1 MALPFECLVDGPP
14 VSQQA
19 RRKERVNEWGRD
31 VRRAAESYWSKGAV
45 PVTGPVRLEITHFY
59 DGVELDVDNIPKP
72 IIDAL
77 KGLIFLDDDQ
87 VTDLLCRKRDLRSSF
102 RIDKPSSILA
112 EGLSRG
118 NDFLY
123 IVVMETPDQEVIL

>member
-1 MALPFECLVDGPP
+1 MP
-14 VSQQA
+14 VA
-19 RRKERVNEWGRD
+19 
-31 VRRAAESYWSKGAV
+31 
-45 PVTGPVRLEITHFY
+45 GPVRLEITHFH
-59 DGVELDVDNIPKP
+59 DDVELDIGNIPKP

-112 EGLSRG
+112 EGLSRDT
-118 NDFLY
+118 DFLY
-123 IVVMETPDQEVIL
+123 IVVMEISDQGATF

>member
-1 MALPFECLVDGPP
+1 VDGPP

-19 RRKERVNEWGRD
+19 RRRERVTEWRQE
-31 VRRAAESYWSKGAV
+31 VRRAAELYWSTQEL
-45 PVTGPVRLEITHFY
+45 PVAGPVRLEITHFY
-59 DGVELDVDNIPKP
+59 NDARLDIDNIPKP

-87 VTDLLCRKRDLRSSF
+87 VTDLMCRKRDLRSPL
-102 RIDKPSSILA
+102 RIANPSSVLA
-112 EGLSRG
+112 EALGRD

-123 IVVMETPDQEVIL
+123 IVVMEAPNQEVIV